1 MRSAE
6 TSGVGA
12 NGFGTTN
19 FAVESK
25 ITSLSTITAPA
36 RPLFR
41 NISSVSIAIALCA
54 LLAVAVFM
62 IFDAARTFD
71 EARVRLNLIGRSLA
85 SELSS
90 MNTADAGASLLRD
103 VPTYDPQ
110 LSAILRDSNGRVIAA
125 TDPGAPQPGT
135 ADGLASTTRAT
146 PLGSLTLQYKT
157 GSLLTGVWLRGLA
170 ALAAAI
176 ALIALATRRSAETH
190 REAGHDRLRDL
201 IAAVPFGIA
210 CWSERGELLHCN
222 AQYAARLSQ
231 GAEPKLNYS
240 AAMKHLAKDG
250 FLQVVSDTKAGRKLE
265 LHLDDGACLLIDERP
280 LAESGFLTL
289 ITDVTERRRADV
301 MLTAIQEDQKLLAR
315 RYHEEKLRA
324 EAASR
329 SKTSFLAHLSH
340 DIRTPLNHII
350 GFADLIQHQTYGAL
364 GDPRYLDYVG
374 TIKSSGESLLQ
385 SFAAILELAE
395 LEGGQKPLRREQF
408 RVEDLVIA
416 TTRRFS
422 AQAGR
427 AGLTLAIGS
436 LSRASLNADRFCL
449 ERMLG
454 NLVDNAIRFTP
465 SGGKVTLAAYSA
477 NDGVVLEVSDTGI
490 GMSEDRL
497 ATVSQPFVF
506 GDAAFTKEQSG
517 LGLGIAI
524 ARAIAELSG
533 GRIAI
538 DSRPAMGT
546 TVAISLPLAEA
557 EAEKVVWAA

>member
-1 MRSAE
+1 MRQ
-6 TSGVGA
+6 
-12 NGFGTTN
+12 
-19 FAVESK
+19 
-25 ITSLSTITAPA
+25 
-36 RPLFR
+36 
-41 NISSVSIAIALCA
+41 
-54 LLAVAVFM
+54 LA
-62 IFDAARTFD
+62 
-71 EARVRLNLIGRSLA
+71 
-85 SELSS
+85 
-90 MNTADAGASLLRD
+90 
-103 VPTYDPQ
+103 
-110 LSAILRDSNGRVIAA
+110 
-125 TDPGAPQPGT
+125 
-135 ADGLASTTRAT
+135 
-146 PLGSLTLQYKT
+146 
-157 GSLLTGVWLRGLA
+157 
-170 ALAAAI
+170 
-176 ALIALATRRSAETH
+176 
-190 REAGHDRLRDL
+190 
-201 IAAVPFGIA
+201 
-210 CWSERGELLHCN
+210 
-222 AQYAARLSQ
+222 Q
-231 GAEPKLNYS
+231 G
-240 AAMKHLAKDG
+240 G
-250 FLQVVSDTKAGRKLE
+250 FLQLVSDTKARRELE
-265 LHLDDGACLLIDERP
+265 LHLDDGGCLQIDERP
-280 LAESGFLTL
+280 LAEGGFITV

-301 MLTAIQEDQKLLAR
+301 MLTTIQEEQKLLAR

-350 GFADLIQHQTYGAL
+350 GFADLIQHQTYGPL
-364 GDPRYLDYVG
+364 GDTRYLDYVG

-395 LEGGQKPLRREQF
+395 LEGGQKPLRQEQF

-436 LSRASLNADRFCL
+436 LSGASLNGDRFCL

-465 SGGKVTLAAYSA
+465 SGGKVTLAAYA
-477 NDGVVLEVSDTGI
+477 AHDGVVLEVSDTGI

-506 GDAAFTKEQSG
+506 GDAAFTKEQNG
-517 LGLGIAI
+517 LGLGLAT

-546 TVAISLPLAEA
+546 TVAISLPLAEVEA
-557 EAEKVVWAA
+557 EAVVRAA